1 MTLAA
6 LVLEETAIQRSVPAR
21 LTIGRSASG
30 MARASGNI
38 T

>member
-1 MTLAA
+1 MPLAA
-6 LVLEETAIQRSVPAR
+6 LVLEETAIHRNVPAR
-21 LTIGRSASG
+21 LTIGRNASG